1 VIPVRFTLRVFSLTV
16 SATVGWAAA
25 VAAQQ
30 SPRDAMLVSP
40 AWLAQHRADANLVLL
55 HVGDEKEYEQKH
67 IPGARF
73 VRLQDVSVSDRSE
86 TGLVLEMPKTD
97 SLRSLLERLGISDN
111 SRIVV
116 YYGNDWVSPTTRVA
130 FTLEYAGL
138 GSRTAVLDGGM
149 LAWVSAGNPTTNV
162 VPAAR
167 TGKLSPLQLKPL
179 VVTADYVKS
188 HIGSPG
194 IAIVD
199 ARSGGFYDGLSD
211 REMQHPGRHGHI
223 AGAKSIP
230 FDSVF
235 DDKNVLKPAA
245 ALREIFSKAG
255 VQPSDTVVGY
265 CHIGQQATAMLFAAR
280 SIGHPVL
287 LYDGSFTEWS
297 RLSDAY
303 PVVDPSAKKP

>member
-1 VIPVRFTLRVFSLTV
+1 
-16 SATVGWAAA
+16 
-25 VAAQQ
+25 
-30 SPRDAMLVSP
+30 MLVSS
-40 AWLAQHRADANLVLL
+40 AWLAQHRNDANLVLL
-55 HVGDEKEYEQKH
+55 HVGDEKEYSQKH
-67 IPGARF
+67 IAGARF
-73 VRLQDVSVSDRSE
+73 VRLQDISISDRSE
-86 TGLVLEMPKTD
+86 GGLVLEMPAPD

-130 FTLEYAGL
+130 FTLDYAGL
-138 GSRTAVLDGGM
+138 GARTAVLDGGM
-149 LAWVSAGNPTTNV
+149 QAWIAAGNPTTSD

-167 TGKLSPLQLKPL
+167 TGRLSPLHVRPL

-188 HIGSPG
+188 HIGQSG
-194 IAIVD
+194 VAIVD
-199 ARSGGFYDGLSD
+199 ARSGEFYDGLHD
-211 REMQHPGRHGHI
+211 RQMQHPGRSGHI

-235 DDKNVLKPAA
+235 DDKNVLKPYAELAA
-245 ALREIFSKAG
+245 IFAKAG
-255 VQPSDTVVGY
+255 VQPGDTVVGY

-280 SIGHPVL
+280 ALGHPVL

-303 PVVDPSAKKP
+303 PVEDPSATRKP